1 MVGQL
6 DLEEGEMGKVDVE
19 MVGQLELE
27 EGEMGKVE
35 VEMVCW

>member
-27 EGEMGKVE
+27 EGEMGK
-35 VEMVCW
+35 MVCW